1 MGIMGTVNP
10 IKGLADTLP
19 ENGALMPTLFIG
31 HGTPINALEDNEFT
45 RNWVKLG
52 KEIPN
57 PKAVLCISAHW
68 LTRGTHVTAMEKPK
82 TIHDFSGF
90 GQELFDVQYPARGN
104 PNLATETKRLIS
116 TTKVKL
122 DDDWGLDHGTWSIV
136 KQMYPEANIPVLQ
149 ISIDYYKS
157 PQYHFD
163 LAKQIYSLRK
173 KGVLIIGSGNL
184 IHNTRIADPSKG
196 FVADA
201 NGIYPEFAFD
211 WAVEFN
217 EKLKDYFRSGNFQGA
232 VNYEKLGKPGKLAH
246 PTPDHYYPLLYTL
259 GVAKPDEAV
268 NIYNDKCL
276 VGSLSMTSVK
286 FG

>member
-1 MGIMGTVNP
+1 METVNP

-19 ENGALMPTLFIG
+19 EKEGLMPTRFIG
-31 HGTPINALEDNEFT
+31 HGTPMNALEDNEFT

-68 LTRGTHVTAMEKPK
+68 LTKGTHVTAMEKPK
-82 TIHDFSGF
+82 TIHDFGGF
-90 GQELFDVQYPARGN
+90 GQELYDVQYPAKGN
-104 PNLATETKRLIS
+104 PKLADDTKSLIT
-116 TTKVKL
+116 TTKIGL
-122 DDDWGLDHGTWSIV
+122 DHEWGLDHGTWSIV
-136 KQMYPEANIPVLQ
+136 KHMYPDANIPVVQL
-149 ISIDYYKS
+149 SIDYHKS

-184 IHNTRIADPSKG
+184 IHNIRIADPSKG
-196 FVADA
+196 LLADA
-201 NGIYPEFAFD
+201 NGIYPENAFD

-232 VNYEKLGKPGKLAH
+232 VDYEKLGKPAKLAH

-268 NIYNDKCL
+268 SIFNDKCL